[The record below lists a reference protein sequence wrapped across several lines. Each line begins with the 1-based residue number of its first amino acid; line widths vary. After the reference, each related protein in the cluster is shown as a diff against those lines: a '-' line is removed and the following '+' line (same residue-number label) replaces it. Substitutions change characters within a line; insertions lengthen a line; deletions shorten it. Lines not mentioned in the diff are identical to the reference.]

1 MGGAHSPPRRGGEA
15 RRLIEAGAP
24 GAKREPGRAKPQLMV
39 SSAETF
45 RRSDHPVCGSSVAS
59 RLLTDAASTPP
70 LRGGEC
76 FQLRMV
82 GPNPAEPPFY
92 IPETNHSGVH
102 HPTLQDRAG
111 AEILFFI
118 WPRQFF
124 IYS

>member
-45 RRSDHPVCGSSVAS
+45 RRSDHPVCAASEAS
-59 RLLTDAASTPP
+59 RHFLDGAATPP

-76 FQLRMV
+76 
-82 GPNPAEPPFY
+82 PPLY
-92 IPETNHSGVH
+92 VSVIPKTSTDLG
-102 HPTLQDRAG
+102 
-111 AEILFFI
+111 
-118 WPRQFF
+118 RQFMTPRWG
-124 IYS
+124 